1 MPYLPWTV
9 RNAFNGY
16 YTLKNN
22 GKSFTNINGK
32 IYMNDYTSNDNQK
45 WFAVKNSDFYTFI
58 SKIDGKVLDLPS
70 GSVNNNNAL
79 QTYASNGTNAQ
90 KFYLEKAM
98 NTDLKTGYYTIST
111 DNNYL
116 GLSREVAYNGSIP
129 VLQQVKNINT
139 QTWYIKNIRNNLYEI
154 KYGLNPNKVLEVKG
168 GKKANGT

>member
-1 MPYLPWTV
+1 MIDVEEFKQNVKEIYW
-9 RNAFNGY
+9 NA
-16 YTLKNN
+16 TE
-22 GKSFTNINGK
+22 
-32 IYMNDYTSNDNQK
+32 DEQ
-45 WFAVKNSDFYTFI
+45 
-58 SKIDGKVLDLPS
+58 
-70 GSVNNNNAL
+70 
-79 QTYASNGTNAQ
+79 
-90 KFYLEKAM
+90 KAM